1 MKIAIVGSRTLQIE
15 DLEKY
20 LPKGVEQIISG
31 GAKGI
36 DACAAKY
43 AKENG
48 IKLLEIL
55 PDYSGFGRAA
65 PIKRNEQIVNHA
77 DYVLIFWNGESKGTK
92 HVISYCEKTKKDFQI
107 YYIKRNE

>member
-1 MKIAIVGSRTLQIE
+1 MKIAIVGSRVLQIE
-15 DLEKY
+15 DLGKY
-20 LPKGVEQIISG
+20 LPKDAEQIISG

-48 IKLLEIL
+48 VEFLEIL
-55 PDYSGFGRAA
+55 PDYSRFGRAA

-77 DYVLIFWNGESKGTK
+77 DYVLIFWNGVSKGTK
-92 HVISYCEKTKKDFQI
+92 HVISYCEKMKKDFLGYI
-107 YYIKRNE
+107 LSYY